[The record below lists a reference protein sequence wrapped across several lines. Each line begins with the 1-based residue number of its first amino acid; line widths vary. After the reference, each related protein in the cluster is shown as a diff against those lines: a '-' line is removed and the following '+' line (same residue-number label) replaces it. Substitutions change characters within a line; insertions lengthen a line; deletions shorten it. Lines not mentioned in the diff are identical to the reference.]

1 MKLILINLMALKEYD
16 KKKHQFWFDLN
27 GLMNCVINENVMT
40 PNSRSQDQKIWRW
53 KMRRLRKW
61 ENILNN

>member
-40 PNSRSQDQKIWRW
+40 PNSRSQDQKIWR
-53 KMRRLRKW
+53 
-61 ENILNN
+61 